1 MKKRSLASNQFSKLI
16 ALVFLFSCTTEQEP
30 KINYEA
36 EFNSIIYEFE
46 KSSILEFDANKTI
59 NNDFLFTFIEKIDA
73 QKTIFLQSDI
83 EKLRG
88 ENLNSNSSQFQ
99 KISKIVS
106 LYYDRY
112 RESLEKRKRLLY
124 THKFNFEKDEHINLE
139 DRSAFF
145 IDIDEKD
152 EYQRKIVKN
161 EILNLLLAENEL
173 KDAKKE
179 LKELYADRISSL
191 SKIRESDRFGFMAN
205 NLLSM
210 LDPHASYFSERDL
223 ENWNLRMNLS
233 FEGIGA
239 LLSYENERAKIQ
251 ELMPGGPA
259 IGSNKIKVGDKI
271 LKVGQ
276 GINGRLKNVVGW
288 RLDDIVQLIRGEEG
302 TIVRLEIE
310 NENEKKVVALTR
322 GKVPLEESDAS
333 EEILE
338 VNNKRLGYIKLPSF
352 YSDIECLRS
361 NVYVCKTATSDVQ
374 RVLRNFNYDDVEGLV
389 IDLRNNGG
397 GYLHEADSL
406 TRLFMIMVQLFK

>member
-173 KDAKKE
+173 KDAKK
-179 LKELYADRISSL
+179 
-191 SKIRESDRFGFMAN
+191 
-205 NLLSM
+205 
-210 LDPHASYFSERDL
+210 
-223 ENWNLRMNLS
+223 
-233 FEGIGA
+233 
-239 LLSYENERAKIQ
+239 
-251 ELMPGGPA
+251 
-259 IGSNKIKVGDKI
+259 
-271 LKVGQ
+271 
-276 GINGRLKNVVGW
+276 KN
-288 RLDDIVQLIRGEEG
+288 
-302 TIVRLEIE
+302 
-310 NENEKKVVALTR
+310 
-322 GKVPLEESDAS
+322 
-333 EEILE
+333 
-338 VNNKRLGYIKLPSF
+338 
-352 YSDIECLRS
+352 
-361 NVYVCKTATSDVQ
+361 
-374 RVLRNFNYDDVEGLV
+374 
-389 IDLRNNGG
+389 
-397 GYLHEADSL
+397 
-406 TRLFMIMVQLFK
+406 